1 MRKIDKKSE
10 IPIYLQV
17 NETIRE
23 MIEDGE
29 LKEGDALM
37 SERDISEFLEV
48 SRMTVNKAITKLV
61 DEGYIVREQRRGTT
75 VAKKRPITRYENLDG
90 LTEMKKKVGKNLSN
104 KLVFFEEIT
113 LSKWIKREL
122 QTEDEGGYKVKR
134 VRYVDDE
141 PLVLET
147 VYLSKYMCPALTAE
161 VVEGS
166 SMYELYTKKYGHHI
180 SQAEQIIRP
189 VYLKEEQAKLLG
201 EKNGDLALLIKRH
214 TYTET
219 GKIMEYTE
227 SIFLSQKHDLQIALS

>member
-1 MRKIDKKSE
+1 MRKINKE
-10 IPIYLQV
+10 LGIPMYLQV
-17 NETIRE
+17 NEIIRE

-37 SERDISEFLEV
+37 SERDISKFLEV

-61 DEGYIVREQRRGTT
+61 DEGYVVRERTGTT
-75 VAKKRPITRYENLDG
+75 VAKKRPITRYENIDG
-90 LTEMKKKVGKNLSN
+90 LTEMIKREGKNISN
-104 KLVFFEEIT
+104 TLVSFGEIE

-122 QTEDEGGYKVKR
+122 QTDANWGYKVIR
-134 VRYVDDE
+134 VRYVDYE

-147 VYLSKYMCPALTAE
+147 VYLSKQMCDNLTAE
-161 VVEGS
+161 LVEGS
-166 SMYELYTKKYGHHI
+166 SMYELYTKRYGHKI

-189 VYLKEEQAKLLG
+189 VYLKEEQAKLL
-201 EKNGDLALLIKRH
+201 EQKNGDLALFIKRH

-219 GKIMEYTE
+219 KKIVEYTE